1 MASTRFELVIV
12 QEGQE
17 PLVLPAEGEM
27 TIGRDP
33 ECTVVMSDNGV
44 SRRHCQ
50 LRCTGG
56 QFVLR
61 DLGSTFGT
69 LVDDLPTTQLR
80 LTGSE
85 TVRISPSTT
94 FTLRRAGARESA
106 PAHPVQRP
114 VRPRRGRAVMHA
126 LKIACIW
133 GIAAAA
139 ALGMWQ
145 VYQSRQV
152 DADATAG
159 FEATLRLARN
169 HVSLGQYDEAE
180 TALEQALLRDPDGE
194 FAARL
199 RAAQENAQSLRQ
211 RRNEALGILQ
221 SMAMNPAFESRGEFE
236 SALHAARPTE
246 PRVLVSEAAFAELLN
261 HGRETYVRRAQAR
274 ASAARV
280 AAQEALAERRHGAAL
295 TILDLASED
304 PSLDEAGRLRLRSL
318 RTRAE
323 SEAEAEHDALIP
335 EIKAMQPALARRAL
349 NEVLPRFEGTRHEGA
364 LRALLGIIPESVV
377 DDVAVDHPKTAEKID
392 YSSAAMDALA
402 AAEGIAARRNHA
414 EAAGAFALAAA
425 TATTTAGREHCE
437 RRRQRME
444 ALQKLP
450 ALLAGALAENP
461 ARFRGISLGGD
472 ARGDLKGV
480 NEQELVFQIGV
491 GARQT
496 IAWARLAS
504 ERQALLLFAA
514 RFTGDAA
521 LIAVEWLLELREPA
535 RALDLLAGAAG
546 RDPSLVAK
554 AMPLVAECKGLS
566 GVPLSGFELFAGTF
580 MTSAERQRF
589 VADRRLE
596 ECARTVETG
605 EGMLWEVAL
614 DELRNAAAAGR
625 TAALRALQLRR
636 DRLVKDPA
644 VLAGLVGSELQRTR
658 LRLRKEL
665 DEARA
670 HALELVMDEKR
681 YPYPYGP
688 DQAAVQG
695 DVDNRIKRVEEL
707 WRNPSRRALELVPS
721 AAEAWQRVDTCSR
734 AIESL
739 GTDADDAISFLEAL
753 DECLDIAHAA
763 GDDDEGARLMRRE
776 ELVQLSADLTEEMS
790 GEERECHEATNAYRV
805 MMGFDPVVPDVRLV
819 KSARGHS
826 EEMKKLG
833 YFSHTSPTKG
843 QENPGQRAKL
853 AGWGSGVS
861 ENIAMGQATGVA
873 SVVSWRSSSGHHRN
887 LLGNWTHL
895 GCGKA
900 SSGAFWTQ
908 NFSRG
913 PLPKF
918 GARKTAAGPAA
929 TGGGAPGPRDAGSP
943 ERKPREE
950 PTNPRRDDHRDRPE
964 PRGRETPREPAP
976 RDRERHD

>member
-1 MASTRFELVIV
+1 MVSQRFELVLV
-12 QEGQE
+12 QEGHE
-17 PLVLPAEGEM
+17 PLVLPAEGEI

-33 ECTVVMSDNGV
+33 GCTVVPSDTGV
-44 SRRHCQ
+44 SRLHCQ
-50 LRCTGG
+50 LRCSGG
-56 QFVLR
+56 GIILR

-69 LVDDLPTTQLR
+69 LVDEVPITQLR
-80 LTGSE
+80 LTGRES
-85 TVRISPSTT
+85 VRISPTT
-94 FTLRRAGARESA
+94 SFTLRRVGAARSA
-106 PAHPVQRP
+106 PAESAHRPAHPH
-114 VRPRRGRAVMHA
+114 RARTVVHA
-126 LKIACIW
+126 LKLACIW
-133 GIAAAA
+133 GIAVAA

-145 VYQSRQV
+145 FYESRQK

-159 FEATLRLARN
+159 FEATLRLARD
-169 HVSLGQYDEAE
+169 HVQRGQYEEAE
-180 TALEQALLRDPDGE
+180 SALESALLRQPE
-194 FAARL
+194 ESATSLRSAQEEARL
-199 RAAQENAQSLRQ
+199 LRQ
-211 RRNEALGILQ
+211 RRNEALGTLQ
-221 SMAMNPAFESRGEFE
+221 SMAMNPAFATRGEFE
-236 SALHAARPTE
+236 LALQAARPNE
-246 PRVLVSEAAFAELLN
+246 PRALVSDAVFAELLN

-295 TILDLASED
+295 VILDQASED

-323 SEAEAEHDALIP
+323 SEAEAEHDAIIP
-335 EIKAMQPALARRAL
+335 EIKAMQPAAARRTL

-364 LRALLGIIPESVV
+364 LRALLGVIPAPVADEVVSNEEES
-377 DDVAVDHPKTAEKID
+377 ARKID

-402 AAEGIAARRNHA
+402 AAEGIAARRDHA
-414 EAAGAFALAAA
+414 EAARAFALATAA
-425 TATTTAGREHCE
+425 STSAAGRAQCE

-444 ALQKLP
+444 ALEKLP
-450 ALLAGALAENP
+450 ALLARAVADNP
-461 ARFRGISLGGD
+461 ARFRGVSLGGD

-480 NEQELVFQIGV
+480 DGKELVFQVGI

-496 IAWARLAS
+496 IAWGRFAP
-504 ERQALLLFAA
+504 ERQALLLSAA

-521 LIAVEWLLELREPA
+521 LITAEWMLELREPA

-546 RDPSLVAK
+546 RDPALTAK
-554 AMPLVAECKGLS
+554 AMPLVAECKGLQ

-580 MTSAERQRF
+580 MTAAERQRF

-596 ECARTVETG
+596 ECARTVETA

-614 DELRNAAAAGR
+614 DDLRNAGAAGR
-625 TAALRALQLRR
+625 AAALRALQIRR
-636 DRLVKDPA
+636 DRLVKAPA

-658 LRLRKEL
+658 VRLRKEL

-670 HALELVMDEKR
+670 HALEIVMDEKR

-688 DQAAVQG
+688 DQSNVQG
-695 DVDNRIKRVEEL
+695 EVDGRIGRVEEL
-707 WRNPSRRALELVPS
+707 WRNPSRRALELVPA
-721 AAEAWQRVDTCSR
+721 AAEAWQRVDTCTR

-739 GTDADDAISFLEAL
+739 GTETDDATSFLEAL

-763 GDDDEGARLMRRE
+763 SDDQDGARLARRE

-790 GEERECHEATNAYRV
+790 GAERECHEATNAYRV
-805 MMGFDPVVPDVRLV
+805 MMGFDPVVPDARLV

-843 QENPGQRAKL
+843 QEDPGQRAKL

-861 ENIAMGQATGVA
+861 ENIAQGQLTGAASVA
-873 SVVSWRSSSGHHRN
+873 SWRASSGHHRN

-900 SSGAFWTQ
+900 SAGEYWTQ

-913 PLPKF
+913 PLPRL
-918 GARKTAAGPAA
+918 GAKKSVLAPAGA
-929 TGGGAPGPRDAGSP
+929 GGSSAPGPRDSGAP

-950 PTNPRRDDHRDRPE
+950 PTNPRRDDPRERPD
-964 PRGRETPREPAP
+964 PRGRDTPRDPTPRE
-976 RDRERHD
+976 REYRH